1 MPPFYYRYA
10 LKNIAGMERVKITVK
25 SAVNRDALC
34 HFCPDFN
41 ISAKQAS

>member
-25 SAVNRDALC
+25 SAVNIDTLC
-34 HFCPDFN
+34 HFRPNFN